1 MKENHR
7 PKTLSEF
14 GSRLK
19 IAFKN
24 ASNVEI
30 AKILGITET
39 AVRNYLKKR
48 VPKAE
53 TLILISDKTN
63 CSIHWLLTDE
73 GPRSRTELKNFEGKN
88 PGLGEEISGADPLIE
103 GVRRLVQRVEKVER
117 QQAHMVSFS
126 DNKGQNKMTID
137 RTRGDGID
145 VEALRAEIKEKL
157 GLNISTREYVNIR
170 SGNVGN
176 IRREKI
182 EAVEAAL
189 ENRLD
194 ELVESTVK
202 KKTQNG

>member
-1 MKENHR
+1 MKENPR
-7 PKTLSEF
+7 PKTLSAF

-30 AKILGITET
+30 AKILGMTET

-53 TLILISDKTN
+53 VLILISDKTN
-63 CSIHWLLTDE
+63 CSIHWLLTGE
-73 GPRSRTELKNFEGKN
+73 GPQSRTQLKNLDGEN
-88 PGLGEEISGADPLIE
+88 PGEREEISGADPLLD
-103 GVRRLVQRVEKVER
+103 GVKQLVQRVEKVER
-117 QQAHMVSFS
+117 QQARMVSFL

-137 RTRGDGID
+137 RTRDDGVD

-157 GLNISTREYVNIR
+157 GLAISTREYVNIR
-170 SGNVGN
+170 SGNVAN